1 MQIEWIKQD
10 HNKDV
15 IVVFG
20 GWAIGFA
27 PLAHLEGD
35 IDVLFVS
42 DFRDVAAD
50 LPDLSRYEK
59 KSLIAFSFGV
69 AAYAHWQADHTDPF
83 TLKIAINGTATPVD
97 RQFGIPPIIMQKTID
112 ALDPESLQVFLMRC
126 FGEKQPF
133 LEADIDALKDE
144 LIIVQQR
151 GSAKPVKFDKI
162 IISGKDRIFLSA
174 NLKRAYEGENVATV
188 QGPHIPFASWT
199 RWEEILNVA

>member
-1 MQIEWIKQD
+1 MQIEWVKQD

-20 GWAIGFA
+20 GWAVGFA

-35 IDVLFVS
+35 FDILFVS
-42 DFRDVAAD
+42 DFRDIAAD

-59 KSLIAFSFGV
+59 KLLVAFSFGV
-69 AAYAHWQADHTDPF
+69 AAYARWQADHIDPF
-83 TLKIAINGTATPVD
+83 TLKIAINGTVTPVD

-112 ALDPESLQVFLMRC
+112 ALDPESLQAFLMRC
-126 FGEKQPF
+126 FGERQPF

-151 GSAKPVKFDKI
+151 GSAAPMQFDKI
-162 IISGKDRIFLSA
+162 IVSDKDRIFLSA